1 MFNIEDMKKHLDS
14 MKEIYNKESGA
25 KTLLEKDKEF
35 ETKKLDEYIKE
46 CELFDKKKILINEAC
61 VEARKLS
68 RDLFCSL
75 STHGLKH
82 VLGTNLSVN
91 IELGE
96 LGEKATAD
104 FFVKSKY
111 DDYEVEV
118 DPTEEEGGGVADI
131 VALAS
136 FFNLGNFQKTKNGAP
151 FFLDEPTKYVSKGHS
166 KDVSKFIKA
175 ISKEMNKQIIMVTH
189 DLVSKEIADKAY
201 NLKLDDGGTSIAED
215 ISVYKEEEE

>member
-1 MFNIEDMKKHLDS
+1 MGIRSKIEEDLRKEQKKIDECK
-14 MKEIYNKESGA
+14 KE
-25 KTLLEKDKEF
+25 L
-35 ETKKLDEYIKE
+35 
-46 CELFDKKKILINEAC
+46 ELFEKKKALINEAC
-61 VEARKLS
+61 FEARKLA
-68 RDLFCSL
+68 RDLFASIA
-75 STHGLKH
+75 SHGLQH
-82 VLGTNLSVN
+82 VLGTHYSVL
-91 IELGE
+91 IELGTK
-96 LGEKATAD
+96 GEDPTAD
-104 FFVKSKY
+104 FYVKSKY

-215 ISVYKEEEE
+215 ISVYKEE